1 MNFCRTS
8 CFIAIIFLIA
18 NFYTMFMCTNSKQK
32 QQFFNTLDTDQK
44 KIYTKIINERKTIY
58 YTGFAVGIIISIIL
72 LNLDFKF
79 LKLIKSKREKNV
91 CFIVATTFIINYL
104 FYIIYPKT
112 SYMILHLNDKQQI
125 KEWLNV
131 YRSMQLNYHMG
142 FVFGIIAV
150 GFFANS
156 YCG

>member
-1 MNFCRTS
+1 MNLCRTS
-8 CFIAIIFLIA
+8 CFIAVIFLIA
-18 NFYTMFMCTNSKQK
+18 NIYTMFMCINSKQK
-32 QQFFNTLDTDQK
+32 QQFFNTLDNQQK
-44 KIYTKIINERKTIY
+44 KTYLTIINERKNIY
-58 YTGFAVGIIISIIL
+58 YAGFAIGILISIIL
-72 LNLDFKF
+72 LNLNFKF

-91 CFIVATTFIINYL
+91 CFVVTTTFIINYF
-104 FYIIYPKT
+104 FYVMYPKS

-131 YRSMQLNYHMG
+131 YRNMQINYHMG

-156 YCG
+156 YCR

>member
-1 MNFCRTS
+1 MNFCKTS

-18 NFYTMFMCTNSKQK
+18 NLYTMFMCINSKQK
-32 QQFFNTLDTDQK
+32 QQFFNTLDTDQQR
-44 KIYTKIINERKTIY
+44 IYTKIITQRKTIY
-58 YTGFAVGIIISIIL
+58 YTGFAIGILISVIL
-72 LNLDFKF
+72 LNLNFKF
-79 LKLIKSKREKNV
+79 LKLVKSKREKNV

-112 SYMILHLNDKQQI
+112 SYMILHLNDKHQI
-125 KEWLNV
+125 KEWLNI
-131 YRSMQLNYHMG
+131 YRNMQLNYHMG

-156 YCG
+156 YCS